1 MTDSFFSIDVSAD
14 LETLLNTFKDSPD
27 KVDKAVRRAI
37 KKLSRYVE
45 RQVLREISRHH
56 PLSQRQLKKLR
67 RLRIRVFNPN
77 SAVND
82 YALSVYI
89 GTNPVTAHHY
99 GNPSPQAKGVKTGRK
114 FWQGAFVVSANN
126 SDKQLVFKRTK
137 HWEHKYVRS
146 RRSGRWMWM
155 GLPIKLQKNNSFHDD
170 VESALN
176 ALLPDVQQRFTTLIQ
191 QELNY
196 AFNIE

>member
-14 LETLLNTFKDSPD
+14 LETLLNEFKDSPD

-67 RLRIRVFNPN
+67 RLRIRVFTPN
-77 SAVND
+77 HAVND
-82 YALSVYI
+82 YALSVYV
-89 GTNPVTAHHY
+89 GTHPITVHHY
-99 GNPSPQAKGVKTGRK
+99 GSPSQQARGVKTGRL
-114 FWQGAFVVSANN
+114 FWKSAFLISANH

-155 GLPIKLQKNNSFHDD
+155 GLPIKQQKNHSFHED
-170 VESALN
+170 VERALN
-176 ALLPDVQQRFTTLIQ
+176 ALQPEIQQRFSTLIQ